1 MASEMLSGCDLEM
14 GSGIVTEKVSDLA
27 MTSEMPSEGK
37 LIGHVCFEEIQIVCL
52 VPLLLSLLC
61 LFDSDVIAVLAE
73 C

>member
-1 MASEMLSGCDLEM
+1 MV
-14 GSGIVTEKVSDLA
+14 SGIFTEKVLDLA
-27 MTSEMPSEGK
+27 MTSGMLWESK

-52 VPLLLSLLC
+52 APHLLSLLF